1 MRCLKMKQYEPPF
14 TITNIMLDRIS
25 SIMKKIGKLDNY
37 KDLNKMPVLRRN
49 NRIKSIHSSLAI
61 EANSLSINQVKDI
74 IDGKVVIGPKNEIQ
88 EVQNAYNAYLKMNE
102 VNPFSI
108 KDLKKI
114 HGILTYLILEDSGNF
129 RNGGEG
135 VFDKNGNCIFV
146 CPPPEQ
152 VDILMNQLFNWMK
165 TKKDEIHPLI
175 LSSIFHYEFVFI
187 HPFKDGN
194 GRTARLWQNVILLN
208 WEPLFEYIPIES
220 EIKKYQEEYYKVI
233 QKCNTKGDSTEFI
246 EFMLKMIDEVLDGI
260 IIGVNKQINHIST
273 YVRKILEVMEPG
285 VNYTTSELMKL
296 LNLKSRISFRENYL
310 IPAIENGFVKMTLPN
325 TPTSKNQAYYKD

>member
-1 MRCLKMKQYEPPF
+1 MKQYEPPF

-135 VFDKNGNCIFV
+135 VFDENGNCIFV

-165 TKKDEIHPLI
+165 TKKEEIHPLI
-175 LSSIFHYEFVFI
+175 LSSIFHY
-187 HPFKDGN
+187 
-194 GRTARLWQNVILLN
+194 
-208 WEPLFEYIPIES
+208 
-220 EIKKYQEEYYKVI
+220 
-233 QKCNTKGDSTEFI
+233 
-246 EFMLKMIDEVLDGI
+246 
-260 IIGVNKQINHIST
+260 
-273 YVRKILEVMEPG
+273 
-285 VNYTTSELMKL
+285 
-296 LNLKSRISFRENYL
+296 
-310 IPAIENGFVKMTLPN
+310 
-325 TPTSKNQAYYKD
+325 